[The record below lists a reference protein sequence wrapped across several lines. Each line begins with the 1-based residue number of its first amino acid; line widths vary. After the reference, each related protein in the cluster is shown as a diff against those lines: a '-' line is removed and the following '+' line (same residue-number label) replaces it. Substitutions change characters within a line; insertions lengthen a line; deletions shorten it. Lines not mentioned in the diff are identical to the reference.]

1 MPYVARPIFPNR
13 GYPCPA
19 TLMALGSLLL
29 IGGRILL
36 MFMGS
41 MLGYI
46 DFLRFALATASL
58 FSTVALLALS
68 IAGLAMAR
76 SE

>member
-13 GYPCPA
+13 GSPCPA
-19 TLMALGSLLL
+19 ALMALGGLLL
-29 IGGRILL
+29 SGGRILL
-36 MFMGS
+36 MFMAS

-46 DFLRFALATASL
+46 DSLRFALATASL